1 PRDRRGTAPHGD
13 ALMQAKNPSLAR
25 SLRKPTK
32 ANPVE
37 NEADGQALFE
47 MANLRPERTGLP
59 FVVFISQKGGA
70 RHDVRVKIARGA
82 KVMPSEMATVA
93 IRPSVR
99 VVRGALDPRD
109 LALLTRWIDLN
120 RNTLIEYWDGD
131 IEYTE
136 EAIAAIIPV
145 GAS

>member
-1 PRDRRGTAPHGD
+1 
-13 ALMQAKNPSLAR
+13 
-25 SLRKPTK
+25 
-32 ANPVE
+32 
-37 NEADGQALFE
+37 

-70 RHDVRVKIARGA
+70 RHDVRVKVAHGA
-82 KVMPSEMATVA
+82 KVRPSEMVTVA

-99 VVRGALDPRD
+99 VVRGKLDPPD

-120 RNTLIEYWDGD
+120 HTVLIQYWDGE

-136 EAIAAIIPV
+136 DAISALRPV
-145 GAS
+145 SSASP

>member
-1 PRDRRGTAPHGD
+1 MAKHQRLTETLPDIPARRKAGAAEG
-13 ALMQAKNPSLAR
+13 
-25 SLRKPTK
+25 KP
-32 ANPVE
+32 E
-37 NEADGQALFE
+37 GQASYE

-70 RHDVRVKIARGA
+70 RHDVRVKVAPGA
-82 KVMPSEMATVA
+82 KVKPSEMVTVA

-120 RNTLIEYWDGD
+120 RNTLIEYWNAD

-136 EAIAAIIPV
+136 DAIAAIIPV